1 MADSA
6 DLAVRLYAAAG
17 ELETLYAYCDW
28 ALRQSF
34 PQSAAGEYL
43 DYHAQL
49 RGITRKAGT
58 KAEGS
63 IRFSIDTPRQS
74 AVLIPKGTVCTNAGL
89 VRFVTVQDA
98 TIAAGSTYA
107 DAPAQAEQAGT
118 AGNTASGSICYM
130 TQAPSGVSGCSNQQ
144 AFSGGQDDEDD
155 EALRQRV
162 LKSYSRLPNGA
173 NAAYYE
179 ENAMAHEGV
188 ESVNVLPRSNG
199 IGTVGVVVATA
210 PGFNS
215 SEILTQIQQDLDAAR
230 EIGVDVTVSAPQN
243 LTVNLSLKLWPADN
257 ATFEEAKQA
266 VEAAI
271 GGYFTGRLLGK
282 PVYLSALG
290 NLIYETGLVKNYK
303 ITAPAADVE
312 VAAGQLPKLG
322 TLSVTQGA

>member
-1 MADSA
+1 
-6 DLAVRLYAAAG
+6 
-17 ELETLYAYCDW
+17 
-28 ALRQSF
+28 
-34 PQSAAGEYL
+34 
-43 DYHAQL
+43 
-49 RGITRKAGT
+49 
-58 KAEGS
+58 
-63 IRFSIDTPRQS
+63 
-74 AVLIPKGTVCTNAGL
+74 
-89 VRFVTVQDA
+89 
-98 TIAAGSTYA
+98 
-107 DAPAQAEQAGT
+107 
-118 AGNTASGSICYM
+118 M

-243 LTVNLSLKLWPADN
+243 LTVNLSLKLGLRTTPPLRRPSRRWRRPS
-257 ATFEEAKQA
+257 
-266 VEAAI
+266 AAI
-271 GGYFTGRLLGK
+271 LQGGFWESQFICLLWAN
-282 PVYLSALG
+282 P
-290 NLIYETGLVKNYK
+290 IYETGVVKNYK

-312 VAAGQLPKLG
+312 AAAGQLPKLG